1 MEEGGSQI
9 GSILL
14 TIIEIDN
21 RKKEEK

>member
-1 MEEGGSQI
+1 MEEGGSKI

-21 RKKEEK
+21 REKEEK